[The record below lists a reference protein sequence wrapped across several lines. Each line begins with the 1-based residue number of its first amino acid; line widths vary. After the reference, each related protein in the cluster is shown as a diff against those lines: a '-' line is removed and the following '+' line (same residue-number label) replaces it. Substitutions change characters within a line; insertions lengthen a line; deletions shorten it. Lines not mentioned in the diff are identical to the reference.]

1 MDLVRDRT
9 VWSHWI
15 GRPLPRI
22 EDEALLRGHG
32 QFIDDLDPSGCL
44 HIQFLRSERSSGKIA
59 AIDTSAARLIPGV
72 VDIMTGADVAGFG
85 QLAVNPLLDGLDVPP
100 SALMAFKRIE
110 SVGQP
115 LAAVVAT
122 TPVAALDAIEALQLK
137 IEEAEPGPLD
147 AGEVF
152 NARWLGGNIE
162 RAFRQAARIVD
173 VRLAYSRLAPA
184 ALEPRRAL
192 VSVEPDG
199 NLVAW
204 LGTQTPHRARTD
216 LARILCIP
224 EGNVRVIAPD
234 IGGAFGGKAS
244 LYPEDVVVA
253 YAALRL
259 HRPVKWCATRGED
272 FLAATQGR
280 GARARGEL
288 ALTEN
293 GSFLGLRAQFEFPL
307 GAWLPFSAVV
317 PARNAGRILPG
328 PYDITNVD
336 ITVRGLRQR
345 TAAVGIYRGAG
356 RPEAAMLMERLIEQA
371 ARACDVD
378 PAELRKRNLV
388 QPDRFPF
395 ASATGETIDS
405 GNYPLLLAE
414 ARERCCYD
422 GLLVARD
429 QRRAAGEICGVGLA
443 LYVEPSGQGWE
454 SAAISLAAGGKII
467 IATGATSQGQGRE
480 TAYAQVVADAIGV
493 DPSHIIV
500 RHSDTSSCPPGIGAL
515 ASRSTAIG
523 GSALLCAAEKF
534 REAARAC
541 AADLMQQP
549 ADQIS
554 VTPCGFEAVGAERRM
569 EWCELAAAANSPGRI
584 PPGLA
589 TPVVYHAEG
598 EAWSSGCCV
607 AGVAIDAEIGSLR
620 IEKLVWI
627 DDAGVVVN
635 PLLVRGQILGG
646 MAQGLG
652 EALLE
657 RIVYDADGQ
666 ILTGSFMDYALPRAS
681 DIPEVELAHIET
693 PSPFNLLG
701 AKGVGE
707 AGCIG
712 VPAAIVNATL
722 DALAPYGVASLDM
735 PLTSEKIWR
744 ALNGMDTSNREGRL

>member
-1 MDLVRDRT
+1 M
-9 VWSHWI
+9 
-15 GRPLPRI
+15 
-22 EDEALLRGHG
+22 
-32 QFIDDLDPSGCL
+32 
-44 HIQFLRSERSSGKIA
+44 
-59 AIDTSAARLIPGV
+59 
-72 VDIMTGADVAGFG
+72 VDILTGADVAGFG
-85 QLAVNPLLDGLDVPP
+85 HLAVNPLLDGLRVPP
-100 SALMAFKRIE
+100 SAFMAFKRIE
-110 SVGQP
+110 AVGQP

-122 TPVAALDAIEALQLK
+122 TPTAALDAVEALQLE

-152 NARWLGGNIE
+152 NARWLAGNIE
-162 RAFRQAARIVD
+162 RAFQQASRIVD

-184 ALEPRRAL
+184 PLEPRRAL
-192 VSVEPDG
+192 VTVDAEG

-204 LGTQTPHRARTD
+204 LATQTPHRARTD

-224 EGNVRVIAPD
+224 DGKVRVIAPD

-280 GARARGEL
+280 GARAEGEL

-336 ITVRGLRQR
+336 IRVRRLRQH

-371 ARACDVD
+371 ARASDVD
-378 PAELRKRNLV
+378 PAELRERNLA
-388 QPDRFPF
+388 QPDRFPYPI
-395 ASATGETIDS
+395 ATGEMINS

-422 GLLVARD
+422 GLLAARD
-429 QRRAAGEICGVGLA
+429 RRRAAGEICGVGLA

-454 SAAISLAAGGKII
+454 SAAISLDAGGMVVV
-467 IATGATSQGQGRE
+467 ATGATSQGQGRE

-493 DPSHIIV
+493 DPLHIIV
-500 RHSDTSSCPPGIGAL
+500 RHGDTSSCPPGIGAL

-541 AADLMQQP
+541 AAALMQQP
-549 ADQIS
+549 ADQIGI
-554 VTPCGFEAVGAERRM
+554 TPRGFEAVGAGRRM
-569 EWCELAAAANSPGRI
+569 KWSELASAIHRPGRLPSGF

-607 AGVAIDAEIGSLR
+607 AGVAIDAEIGSLQ

-635 PLLVRGQILGG
+635 PLLVRGQSLGG

-657 RIVYDADGQ
+657 RLVYDADGQ
-666 ILTGSFMDYALPRAS
+666 MLTASFMDYALPRAS

-693 PSPFNLLG
+693 PSPFNPLG

-712 VPAAIVNATL
+712 VPVAIVNATL
-722 DALAPYGVASLDM
+722 DAPGAAHQ
-735 PLTSEKIWR
+735 
-744 ALNGMDTSNREGRL
+744 